1 MSPGAQLG
9 PAAVAEALADGFG
22 LTLDCVALG
31 VTGGAVVGGISAGVV
46 SEGAGAALPYAA
58 DGSVSPA
65 WSAAMDVPS
74 AAGDSADGPLPVNC
88 HASTASTVRPPPR
101 IKNRRRQ

>member
-9 PAAVAEALADGFG
+9 PAALAEALAVALGWA
-22 LTLDCVALG
+22 LDCFALG

-46 SEGAGAALPYAA
+46 SEGAAAGLPYAA

-65 WSAAMDVPS
+65 WSAAMDEPT
-74 AAGDSADGPLPVNC
+74 AAGVPADGPLPVNC
-88 HASTASTVRPPPR
+88 HASTASTARPPPR
-101 IKNRRRQ
+101 MKNRRRQ

>member
-9 PAAVAEALADGFG
+9 PAAVAEALAVGFG
-22 LTLDCVALG
+22 LALDFVALG

-46 SEGAGAALPYAA
+46 SEGSAAGLPYAA

-65 WSAAMDVPS
+65 WSAAMDEPS
-74 AAGDSADGPLPVNC
+74 AAGVPPDGPLPVNC
-88 HASTASTVRPPPR
+88 HASTASTVRLPPR
-101 IKNRRRQ
+101 MKNRRRQ

>member
-9 PAAVAEALADGFG
+9 PAAVVEALADGFG
-22 LTLDCVALG
+22 LALEGVALG
-31 VTGGAVVGGISAGVV
+31 VTGGVVGGISAGVV
-46 SEGAGAALPYAA
+46 SEGTAAGLPYAA

-65 WSAAMDVPS
+65 WSAAIDEPS

-101 IKNRRRQ
+101 MKNRRRQ